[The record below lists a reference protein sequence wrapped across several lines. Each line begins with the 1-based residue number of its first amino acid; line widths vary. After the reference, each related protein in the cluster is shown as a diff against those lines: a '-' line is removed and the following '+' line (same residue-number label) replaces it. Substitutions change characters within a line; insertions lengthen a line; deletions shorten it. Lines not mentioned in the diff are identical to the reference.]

1 MNDEYS
7 LFSFSFKLQ
16 DGVKS
21 NIILRII
28 MSILHSKKILG
39 LGLILSP
46 LLLAT
51 ACSQNPNKAIAA
63 VTDNT
68 LNAISANQL
77 AEQNKKIVVDFYEG
91 VFQKHQVKAYADR
104 YIGDKYIQHNPHV
117 PDGKAPFV
125 DYFIGHFKE
134 NPEAKSVIKRA
145 VAEGDL
151 VFLHVHSTQNA
162 QDRGV
167 AIVDIFRVENGKIVE
182 HWDVQQA
189 VPEQAAN
196 SNTMF

>member
-1 MNDEYS
+1 M
-7 LFSFSFKLQ
+7 KA
-16 DGVKS
+16 
-21 NIILRII
+21 
-28 MSILHSKKILG
+28 KKILSFG
-39 LGLILSP
+39 LLFSPLILLS
-46 LLLAT
+46 
-51 ACSQNPNKAIAA
+51 ACSQNPHQVVTS

-68 LNAISANQL
+68 LHALSANQQ

-104 YIGDKYIQHNPHV
+104 YIGNQYIQHNPHV

-125 DYFIGHFKE
+125 NFFTGHFKE

-182 HWDVQQA
+182 HWDVQQT

>member
-1 MNDEYS
+1 MTLKRPLIVS
-7 LFSFSFKLQ
+7 
-16 DGVKS
+16 
-21 NIILRII
+21 
-28 MSILHSKKILG
+28 SIF
-39 LGLILSP
+39 LSV
-46 LLLAT
+46 LVS
-51 ACSQNPNKAIAA
+51 ACSQTPKHVITPTN
-63 VTDNT
+63 NT
-68 LNAISANQL
+68 LSTTQQ
-77 AEQNKKIVVDFYEG
+77 AEHNKQIVTDFYEG
-91 VFQKHQVKAYADR
+91 VFLKHQVKAYSDR

-125 DYFIGHFKE
+125 NYFTQHFQE

-151 VFLHVHSTQNA
+151 VFLHVHSTQHP

-182 HWDVQQA
+182 HWDVQQD
-189 VPEQAAN
+189 VPEQNAN

>member
-1 MNDEYS
+1 M
-7 LFSFSFKLQ
+7 
-16 DGVKS
+16 
-21 NIILRII
+21 
-28 MSILHSKKILG
+28 LHATLKKA
-39 LGLILSP
+39 LIFNAIVLP
-46 LLLAT
+46 LLIT
-51 ACSQNPNKAIAA
+51 ACSQSPIQNSQSSA
-63 VTDNT
+63 TTT
-68 LNAISANQL
+68 LTTAQNS
-77 AEQNKKIVVDFYEG
+77 AEQNKKIVIDFYEG
-91 VFQKHQVKAYADR
+91 VFLKHQVKEYADR
-104 YIGDKYIQHNPHV
+104 YIGDQYIQHNPHV

-125 DYFIGHFKE
+125 NYFIGHFKE

-145 VAEGDL
+145 VAEGNL

-189 VPEQAAN
+189 IPEQSAN

>member
-1 MNDEYS
+1 MQT
-7 LFSFSFKLQ
+7 FQ
-16 DGVKS
+16 
-21 NIILRII
+21 
-28 MSILHSKKILG
+28 SKKFLG

-46 LLLAT
+46 LLLLT
-51 ACSQNPNKAIAA
+51 ACNQNPNQTVAT
-63 VTDNT
+63 VTNNT
-68 LNAISANQL
+68 LNAISANQQ
-77 AEQNKKIVVDFYEG
+77 ATQNKKIVVDFYEG

-125 DYFIGHFKE
+125 DYFTGHFKE
-134 NPEAKSVIKRA
+134 NPEAKSIIKRA

-151 VFLHVHSTQNA
+151 VFLHVYSTQNA

-167 AIVDIFRVENGKIVE
+167 AIVDIFRLENGKIVE

-189 VPEQAAN
+189 VPDQAVN

>member
-1 MNDEYS
+1 MKAKKMLS
-7 LFSFSFKLQ
+7 ISLLFSP
-16 DGVKS
+16 
-21 NIILRII
+21 
-28 MSILHSKKILG
+28 
-39 LGLILSP
+39 LILLS
-46 LLLAT
+46 
-51 ACSQNPNKAIAA
+51 ACSQNPNQVAAA

-68 LNAISANQL
+68 LHALSANQQS
-77 AEQNKKIVVDFYEG
+77 EQNKKIVVDFYEG
-91 VFQKHQVKAYADR
+91 VFQKHQVKEYADR
-104 YIGDKYIQHNPHV
+104 YIGNQYIQHNPHV

-125 DYFIGHFKE
+125 NFFTGHFKE

-182 HWDVQQA
+182 HWDVQQT

-196 SNTMF
+196 NNTMF